1 MKKYVMDSFAMIAFF
16 EDEPGADR
24 VALILKSLIDR
35 KAKAY
40 MSVINWGEIYY
51 NTMREQGFET
61 AEKVIGQLKQYPI
74 ELVDADQNLTYEAA
88 KLKGRYKI
96 AYADCF
102 AAALSRRLNAIVVTG
117 DSEFKKLG
125 DEYSIQ
131 WLQTKSS

>member
-1 MKKYVMDSFAMIAFF
+1 VKKYVMDSFAMIAFF

-51 NTMREQGFET
+51 NTMREQGVET

-102 AAALSRRLNAIVVTG
+102 AAALSRRLNAVVVTG

-131 WLQTKSS
+131 WLKTKPS

>member
-1 MKKYVMDSFAMIAFF
+1 MKKYVIDSFAMIAFF

-51 NTMREQGFET
+51 NTMREQGVET

-131 WLQTKSS
+131 WLKTKSS

>member
-1 MKKYVMDSFAMIAFF
+1 VKKYVMDSFAMIAFF

-24 VALILKSLIDR
+24 VAEILKSLMAR

-40 MSVINWGEIYY
+40 MSVINWGEVYC
-51 NTMREQGFET
+51 NTLREEGVET
-61 AEKVIGQLKQYPI
+61 AEKVIEQLRKYPI
-74 ELVDADQNLTYEAA
+74 ELVDADLKLTYEAA

-102 AAALSRRLNAIVVTG
+102 AAALSRKLNAVIVTG
-117 DSEFKKLG
+117 DPEFRKLG

-131 WLQTKSS
+131 WLKAN

>member
-35 KAKAY
+35 KAQAY

-51 NTMREQGFET
+51 NTMREQGVET

-74 ELVDADQNLTYEAA
+74 EIVDADQNLTYEAA

-102 AAALSRRLNAIVVTG
+102 AAALSRRLNAAVVTG
-117 DSEFKKLG
+117 DSEFEKLG
-125 DEYSIQ
+125 NECSIQ
-131 WLQTKSS
+131 WIQTKSS

>member
-1 MKKYVMDSFAMIAFF
+1 MDSFAMIAFF

-51 NTMREQGFET
+51 NTMREQGVET

-131 WLQTKSS
+131 WLKTKSS